1 MEFLSST
8 TLAAA
13 VGNIGQAVKTT
24 TDNVWVLV
32 VVAIAIPLAFYVLH
46 RVIGLFPKARGR

>member
-13 VGNIGQAVKTT
+13 VGNIGDAVKTT

-32 VVAIAIPLAFYVLH
+32 VVAVAIPLAFYVLH
-46 RVIGLFPKARGR
+46 RVIGLFPKARR

>member
-13 VGNIGQAVKTT
+13 VGNIGDAVQNT
-24 TDNVWVLV
+24 TDNVWVLA

-46 RVIGLFPKARGR
+46 RVIGLFPKAKR